1 MRNPPYLLTHS
12 IIRSFTNSFIMNSP
26 QGANRRNFIKE
37 TLATAAGL
45 VVLPSL
51 PIETIGAPA
60 ILRSGTLGSDT
71 MPVAASR
78 IRFAVIGINHGHIN
92 SQVEAVIRGGGE
104 FVSFY
109 AKEPDLS
116 TPFAKRF
123 PQAKQVKSD
132 NEILD
137 DKSIQLVLTS
147 GIPEDRAPLGIRV
160 MKAGKD
166 FMTDKPGITTLEQLA
181 QVRKVQKETKRIYS
195 IMYSERLENRATVKA
210 GELVKSGAIGN
221 VIQTI
226 GLGPHRMTPK
236 SRPDWFFDK
245 KKFGGIICDIGSHQ
259 FDQFLFF
266 TGSKKADVVASQVGN
281 VHFPQY
287 PKFEDFGDVMLRGDG
302 GMGYIRVDWFTP
314 DGLKSWGDGRLTIL
328 GTEGFIELR
337 KNVDPAGREGG
348 NHLIIT
354 DNKESRYIDCSKEPL
369 PYGEQLVND
378 VLNRTETAMSQEHC
392 FLATELALK
401 AQKQAQVVNLKK

>member
-1 MRNPPYLLTHS
+1 MD
-12 IIRSFTNSFIMNSP
+12 SP
-26 QGANRRNFIKE
+26 QSANRRNFIKE

-51 PIETIGAPA
+51 PVETIGAPA
-60 ILRSGTLGSDT
+60 ILRTGSLGSDR
-71 MPVAASR
+71 MPVGAAR

-92 SQVEAVIRGGGE
+92 SQVDAVIRGGGE

-116 TPFAKRF
+116 APFAKRY

-132 NEILD
+132 SEILD

-147 GIPEDRAPLGIRV
+147 GIPEDRAPLGVRV

-166 FMTDKPGITTLEQLA
+166 FMTDKPGITTLDQLA
-181 QVRKVQKETKRIYS
+181 EVRNVQKATKRIYS

-210 GELVKSGAIGN
+210 GELVKAGAIGN

-236 SRPDWFFDK
+236 SRPDWFFNK
-245 KKFGGIICDIGSHQ
+245 KKFGGIICDIASHQ

-266 TGSKKADVVASQVGN
+266 TGSKKADIVAAQVGN

-337 KNVDPAGREGG
+337 KNIDPGGREGG
-348 NHLIIT
+348 NHLFIT
-354 DNKESRYIDCSKEPL
+354 DNKETRYIDCSKEPL

-378 VLNRTETAMSQEHC
+378 VINRTETAMPQEHC
-392 FLATELALK
+392 FLAMELALK
-401 AQKQAQVVNLKK
+401 AQKQAQVVNFKK